1 MIIAIDGP
9 AGAGK
14 STVARTLARELGLLF
29 LDTGAMYRAV
39 TWAALERGIDVHDAD
54 RMGELARGLKLEFDG
69 DGRIHVDGRPGEPH
83 VRSAAV
89 THNVSYVAAH
99 APVRAALVPQ
109 QRRFAH
115 PDGVVAEGRDMGTV
129 VFPHADLKIFL
140 VASVAERARRRALE
154 IGAPDAIE
162 RIKAEIERRDHI
174 DATRDDAPL
183 VKADDAKELVTDGL
197 TQRQVVDTLVAL
209 ARAAM
214 PEAARGGP
222 AARSLEA

>member
-14 STVARTLARELGLLF
+14 STVARELARELGLLF

-39 TWAALERGIDVHDAD
+39 TWAALERGVDVHDAA
-54 RMGELARGLKLEFDG
+54 RTGELARSLRLEFDR
-69 DGRIHVDGRPGEPH
+69 DGRVLVDGLPGEPH
-83 VRSAAV
+83 IRSSAV
-89 THNVSYVAAH
+89 TQAVSHVAAH
-99 APVRAALVPQ
+99 AQVRAALVPQ

-154 IGAPDAIE
+154 IGAPEAVE
-162 RIKAEIERRDHI
+162 RIKSEIERRDHL

-197 TQRQVVDTLVAL
+197 TRRQVVDTLVAL
-209 ARAAM
+209 ARAAAPRGARAM
-214 PEAARGGP
+214 EA
-222 AARSLEA
+222 